1 MRRYSRGESHS
12 RPPDI
17 WPGFVDALAT
27 LLLVVIFVLMV
38 FIMAQFALSIVVAQK
53 DKALGQL
60 GAEVAELAKVLAL
73 EQSENEQLRA
83 SLKGLN
89 ETLARGQEER
99 ASLARQL
106 AQLNRDKTQAD
117 EDLIAVTIAR
127 DRAEKMVTDQAK
139 TREELER
146 RIAELTAQI
155 AVLSAAKAGV
165 DAKLADAWSTIEAE
179 REKITVQLAEIALLQ
194 QIRDDLTAQ
203 LDTEQQDNARLRT
216 ENRTQQALS
225 EKSRTEVVLLNQQI
239 AALRRQLATLS
250 TALEASETLNREQ
263 NARILDLGKRLN
275 TALATKV
282 QQLARYRSEF
292 FGRLRDILGNQNNI
306 RIVGDRFVFQSEV
319 LFNSGQAVLEQGGRE
334 QMITLARTLQELTQK
349 IPDDLDWILRV
360 DGHTDIQPIATAT
373 FPSNWELSTARAI
386 SVVKFLIAQG
396 IPAQRLAATGFGEFQ
411 PLDPARTPAAF
422 RKNRRIELKMT
433 QR

>member
-194 QIRDDLTAQ
+194 QIRDDLTAR

-216 ENRTQQALS
+216 ENRTQQTLS

-250 TALEASETLNREQ
+250 TALEASETLNKEQ

-349 IPDDLDWILRV
+349 IPDDLDWVLRV
-360 DGHTDIQPIATAT
+360 DGHTDIQPIATPA

-396 IPAQRLAATGFGEFQ
+396 IPPQRLAATGFGQFQ

>member
-1 MRRYSRGESHS
+1 
-12 RPPDI
+12 
-17 WPGFVDALAT
+17 
-27 LLLVVIFVLMV
+27 
-38 FIMAQFALSIVVAQK
+38 
-53 DKALGQL
+53 
-60 GAEVAELAKVLAL
+60 
-73 EQSENEQLRA
+73 
-83 SLKGLN
+83 
-89 ETLARGQEER
+89 
-99 ASLARQL
+99 
-106 AQLNRDKTQAD
+106 
-117 EDLIAVTIAR
+117 
-127 DRAEKMVTDQAK
+127 MVTDQAK

-194 QIRDDLTAQ
+194 QIRDDLTAR

-216 ENRTQQALS
+216 ENRTQQTLS

-250 TALEASETLNREQ
+250 TALEASETLNKEQ

-349 IPDDLDWILRV
+349 IPDDLDWVLRV
-360 DGHTDIQPIATAT
+360 DGHTDIQPIATPA

-396 IPAQRLAATGFGEFQ
+396 IPPQRLAATGFGEFQ

>member
-334 QMITLARTLQELTQK
+334 QMITLARALQELTQK

>member
-1 MRRYSRGESHS
+1 MRSYSRGESRS
-12 RPPDI
+12 RPPNI

-53 DKALGQL
+53 DKALDQL
-60 GAEVAELAKVLAL
+60 GAEVTELAKVLAL
-73 EQSENEQLRA
+73 EQSENEQLRV
-83 SLKGLN
+83 SLKRLN

-106 AQLNRDKTQAD
+106 AQLNREKTQAD

-127 DRAEKMVTDQAK
+127 DRAEKMVTNQAK
-139 TREELER
+139 THAELEQ
-146 RIAELTAQI
+146 RIAELTAQM
-155 AVLSAAKAGV
+155 AVLSAKKASV
-165 DAKLADAWSTIEAE
+165 DAKLVDAWSTIEAD

-194 QIRDDLTAQ
+194 QIRNELTAQ
-203 LDTEQQDNARLRT
+203 LDTAQQDTARLRT
-216 ENRTQQALS
+216 ENRTLS

-239 AALRRQLATLS
+239 AALRRQLASLS
-250 TALEASETLNREQ
+250 TALEAAETLNNEQ

-319 LFNSGQAVLEQGGRE
+319 LFNSGQAVLEEGGRE
-334 QMITLARTLQELTQK
+334 QIMTLARTLTDLIRK
-349 IPDDLDWILRV
+349 IPDDLDWVLRV
-360 DGHTDIQPIATAT
+360 DGHTDRQPIATPA

-396 IPAQRLAATGFGEFQ
+396 IPPQRLAATGFGEFQ
-411 PLDPARTPAAF
+411 PLDPAQTVAAF

>member
-1 MRRYSRGESHS
+1 MRTYSRGESQ
-12 RPPDI
+12 PPNI

-38 FIMAQFALSIVVAQK
+38 FIVAQFALSIVVAQK

-89 ETLARGQEER
+89 DTLARGEEER

-106 AQLNRDKTQAD
+106 AQLSRDKAQAD
-117 EDLIAVTIAR
+117 DDLIAVTIAR
-127 DRAEKMVTDQAK
+127 DSAEKMVAAQAQ

-146 RIAELTAQI
+146 RIAELTAQM

-165 DAKLADAWSTIEAE
+165 EAELADAWSTIEAD

-194 QIRDDLTAQ
+194 QIRDELTAR
-203 LDTEQQDNARLRT
+203 LDTEQQNAARLRT
-216 ENRTQQALS
+216 EHRNIS
-225 EKSRTEVVLLNQQI
+225 EKSRTELVLLNQQI

-250 TALEASETLNREQ
+250 AALEASETLNREQ

-319 LFNSGQAVLEQGGRE
+319 LFNSGRAVLEQGGQE
-334 QMITLARTLQELTQK
+334 QMRTLARTLTNLTQK
-349 IPDDLDWILRV
+349 IPDDLDWVLRV
-360 DGHTDIQPIATAT
+360 DGHTDTQPIATRA

-396 IPAQRLAATGFGEFQ
+396 IPPHRLAATGFGEFQ
-411 PLDPARTPAAF
+411 PLDPARTPTAF

>member
-117 EDLIAVTIAR
+117 KDLIAVTIAR

-349 IPDDLDWILRV
+349 IPDDLDWVLRV

>member
-117 EDLIAVTIAR
+117 KDLIAVTIAR

-139 TREELER
+139 TRQELER

-292 FGRLRDILGNQNNI
+292 FGRLRNILGNQNNI

-349 IPDDLDWILRV
+349 IPDDLDWVLRV